1 MNREILFRGKRTDN
15 GEWVEGYYTELPVG
29 SLGATIFSNDDE
41 IVCEN
46 TASYII
52 KVFTKQHSNYS
63 SSNPLEVIGCEQYE
77 IIPDT
82 VGQYTGLTDKNGK
95 KIFEGDILKQKTT
108 KKFAKYN
115 NFEWE
120 CYGIVKFGEYDWR
133 PGMQGYRS
141 MGWYVKPL
149 RNISINPPDYR
160 IGNINAGLNQD
171 DILNRYYPYEV
182 IGNIHDN
189 PELLED

>member
-1 MNREILFRGKRTDN
+1 MREILFRGKRTDN
-15 GEWVEGYYTELPVG
+15 GEWVYGNYCYAELIAKSGYEDL
-29 SLGATIFSNDDE
+29 
-41 IVCEN
+41 
-46 TASYII
+46 II
-52 KVFTKQHSNYS
+52 EQPADGETRR
-63 SSNPLEVIGCEQYE
+63 VIPE
-77 IIPDT
+77 T
-82 VGQYTGLTDKNGK
+82 VGQYTGLTDKNGR

-133 PGMQGYRS
+133 PDMQGYRS

-189 PELLED
+189 PELVEVQHE